1 VKNHEKSDLIAALN
15 EHLAHEY
22 VSACNTGHREHRA
35 QATPLNESI
44 AARDDMHDEMGD
56 TRDRQAPPL
65 GSARTRQQDGAGK
78 DNVLADARGVR
89 TRAAGAGYDWVS
101 DASIDS
107 FPASDPP
114 SWTGTRAGPP
124 A

>member
-1 VKNHEKSDLIAALN
+1 MRDKTEETGAREAA
-15 EHLAHEY
+15 
-22 VSACNTGHREHRA
+22 
-35 QATPLNESI
+35 
-44 AARDDMHDEMGD
+44 
-56 TRDRQAPPL
+56 PL
-65 GSARTRQQDGAGK
+65 GSARPPHQGSAMND
-78 DNVLADARGVR
+78 VHPSDAVGRGLG
-89 TRAAGAGYDWVS
+89 TRARVVGAVFDWVS